1 MGDWL
6 RVGERLLL
14 LLPLPVAEALAPRVR
29 EAVGDADTEE
39 LRLALLEGVGA
50 ALLLPVCV

>member
-50 ALLLPVCV
+50 ALLLVL

>member
-1 MGDWL
+1 VGDWL

-29 EAVGDADTEE
+29 EAVGDSDTEE
-39 LRLALLEGVGA
+39 LKLVLLEGVGA
-50 ALLLPVCV
+50 ALLLPDCV

>member
-29 EAVGDADTEE
+29 EAVGVADTEE

-50 ALLLPVCV
+50 ALLLLL